1 MAMENAAELD
11 KLIEQFVEQS
21 AIQALSR
28 FVGTEDK
35 NEAIESAVKVA
46 GAFSAEAA
54 FSKIAEDKVAE
65 GHLVQS
71 FHKNLQ
77 LLVQKTWVEQS
88 DADLKEQVLFRLNEL
103 CKDMSEKLYS
113 KSYLPFF
120 SMLSDAVYLMFGVQT
135 QSAEFGE
142 YAVRIDPEFG
152 IFWWY
157 ISKLPK
163 ENGWTEEKCRLA
175 LLLGMYFL
183 ANY

>member
-1 MAMENAAELD
+1 MENAAVMES
-11 KLIEQFVEQS
+11 LIEQFVDQS
-21 AIQALSR
+21 AILALSR
-28 FVGTEDK
+28 FVATE
-35 NEAIESAVKVA
+35 NETEAKENALKVS
-46 GAFSAEAA
+46 GAFNAQEA
-54 FSKIAEDKVAE
+54 FRKIAEDKIAE
-65 GHLVQS
+65 RNLVQS

-88 DADLKEQVLFRLNEL
+88 DAELKEQVLFRLNEL
-103 CKDMSEKLYS
+103 CKNISEKPYS
-113 KSYLPFF
+113 DSYLPFF
-120 SMLSDAVYLMFGVQT
+120 NMLSDAVYLMFGVQT

-142 YAVRIDPEFG
+142 YAMRIDPEFG

-163 ENGWTEEKCRLA
+163 EKKWSDEKCRLA